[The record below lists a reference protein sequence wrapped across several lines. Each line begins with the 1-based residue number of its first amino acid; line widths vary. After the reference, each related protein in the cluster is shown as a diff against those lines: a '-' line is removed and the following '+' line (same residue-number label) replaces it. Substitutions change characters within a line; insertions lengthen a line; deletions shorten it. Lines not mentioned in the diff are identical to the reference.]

1 MNFELLLS
9 VTCFRQYIC
18 RRFMNRKIL
27 HHIKAIL
34 RRSVWIAWIGFLAA
48 MVACEQDKINY
59 DSSLKLEF
67 STDTVFFDTI
77 FTGDGSTTKMFKI
90 YNRASNRLQ
99 ISQVFLSENS
109 RYHVNLDGVSAKQF
123 SDVMINARDSMI
135 VFVQV
140 DVDKRDENLPFLV
153 EDSLQ
158 FVTNGN
164 KQKVVL
170 QAYGRDA
177 KRLDKFV
184 VKNDTTFNPE
194 KPFLISD
201 TLKVSKGATLTINA
215 GCQLYFRKTAVLYVE
230 GSLVV
235 NGTREAYVEFRGDRS
250 DYMNTVPPLSYDM
263 ASAQWDGI
271 RFAAGSFGNVLH
283 FADIRNTSN
292 GITIDSTV
300 TDNDCLIAEFCYIRN
315 SAGNL
320 FTATNAKARIYNSLI
335 YNAGGYVLELSGGD
349 YEFCQNTVANYYSYS
364 WGGRTVPISLMRDFI
379 GETKIPLK
387 LIASNCI
394 FYGNYNNELMFES
407 YDDGSV
413 SDCKFVNCLVKL
425 LAANVTQQF
434 INCVLDAPL
443 FLFQAWDDE
452 YSEANP
458 HLYDFHLQNGSPAI
472 GAGDVTTGQRFPE
485 DLDGNPRLS
494 GNNCCIGAYEYGY

>member
-1 MNFELLLS
+1 MQNRFNYIRQLLMSAAIAASLCCLS
-9 VTCFRQYIC
+9 VF
-18 RRFMNRKIL
+18 
-27 HHIKAIL
+27 A
-34 RRSVWIAWIGFLAA
+34 S
-48 MVACEQDKINY
+48 CEADKINA
-59 DSSLKLEF
+59 DPSLMLEF

-90 YNRASNRLQ
+90 YNRANNRLQ

-109 RYHVNLDGVSAKQF
+109 RYLVNLDGVSAKQF
-123 SDVMINARDSMI
+123 SDVIINARDSMI

-140 DVDKRDENLPFLV
+140 DMDSRDNALPFIV
-153 EDSLQ
+153 KDSLQ
-158 FVTNGN
+158 FLTNGN
-164 KQKVVL
+164 RQKVIL

-201 TLKVSKGATLTINA
+201 TLKVAKGATLTINA

-230 GSLVV
+230 GRLVV

-271 RFAAGSFGNVLH
+271 RFAAGSFGNALR
-283 FADIRNTSN
+283 FADVRNTSN
-292 GITIDSTV
+292 GIIIDSTV

-320 FTATNAKARIYNSLI
+320 FTATNAKASIYNSLI

-364 WGGRTVPISLMRDFI
+364 WGGRTVPISLMRNFYRDSMLPF
-379 GETKIPLK
+379 K
-387 LIASNCI
+387 ADVSNCI
-394 FYGNYNNELMFES
+394 FYGNYSNELIFEQYAENEELDYS
-407 YDDGSV
+407 F
-413 SDCKFVNCLVKL
+413 KNCLVKM
-425 LAANVTQQF
+425 LASA
-434 INCVLDAPL
+434 INAKFKDCVLEDPM
-443 FLFQAWDDE
+443 FVFQSWEDDFR
-452 YSEANP
+452 EANP
-458 HLYDFHLQNGSPAI
+458 HLYDFHLQAGSPAI
-472 GAGDVTTGQRFPE
+472 DNGNVQTGQRFPE

-494 GNNCCIGAYEYGY
+494 GGNCCIGAYEYE